1 MEKSEA
7 PEPSSITVSLLF
19 DNIFG
24 HISPQL
30 SCAEG
35 QTRGRLLSTFFF
47 FLNCSVF
54 FFFFKSVY
62 I

>member
-47 FLNCSVF
+47 F
-54 FFFFKSVY
+54 
-62 I
+62 

>member
-7 PEPSSITVSLLF
+7 PEPSSIIVSLLF

-24 HISPQL
+24 HISHFTL

-35 QTRGRLLSTFFF
+35 QTRGRLLSTFE
-47 FLNCSVF
+47 LQG
-54 FFFFKSVY
+54 
-62 I
+62 